1 MIRVGA
7 ARECKECRKIFYFQ
21 GGSLFCS
28 EVCRVISLKISGY
41 KSRARK
47 KAAEEEYNYRLERD
61 WDVE

>member
-1 MIRVGA
+1 VIRVGA
-7 ARECKECRKIFYFQ
+7 ARECKECKRIFDFQ

-47 KAAEEEYNYRLERD
+47 KATEEWVNYERERG

>member
-1 MIRVGA
+1 MINVGA
-7 ARECKECRKIFYFQ
+7 ARECKECKEIFDFQ

-47 KAAEEEYNYRLERD
+47 KAAEEEYNYEMERG
-61 WDVE
+61 WDVD